1 MRWLPWILAL
11 TASAGSARAADI
23 VDVLQH
29 SQQKR
34 LDALQ
39 RSDDGA
45 RSTQLQAAFTE
56 LKQRLAPDL
65 DVELRVVTGP
75 TMAETLHGRLVV
87 VNDALALLPEGVR
100 TFILAHELG
109 HVVRQHWLQVGML
122 YKRFVPG
129 EVVPE
134 NTDPVAGALGRAA
147 SGQAHRHEFEADAFA
162 LSAMRQLGRSPQDAL
177 AAFTVMGMQQD
188 TATHPGTRKRIAW
201 LRAVEAG
208 AQLPSTGD
216 AE

>member
-1 MRWLPWILAL
+1 MRWLPCFLAL
-11 TASAGSARAADI
+11 AASAGSARAVDI
-23 VDVLQH
+23 VEVLQR

-34 LDALQ
+34 LEALHPA
-39 RSDDGA
+39 DDGP
-45 RSTQLQAAFTE
+45 RSHQLQAAFGQ
-56 LKQRLAPDL
+56 LRQALAPGV

-75 TMAETLHGRLVV
+75 TMAETLHGRVIV
-87 VNDALALLPEGVR
+87 VNEALALMPEGVR
-100 TFILAHELG
+100 SFILAHELG
-109 HVVRQHWLQVGML
+109 HVVREHWLQVGML

-129 EVVPE
+129 DVVPE
-134 NTDPVAGALGRAA
+134 TTDPVAGSLGRAA

-162 LSAMRQLGRSPQDAL
+162 LAAMQQLGRSPQDAL

-201 LRAVEAG
+201 LRAVQAG
-208 AQLPSTGD
+208 VQLPSTGD